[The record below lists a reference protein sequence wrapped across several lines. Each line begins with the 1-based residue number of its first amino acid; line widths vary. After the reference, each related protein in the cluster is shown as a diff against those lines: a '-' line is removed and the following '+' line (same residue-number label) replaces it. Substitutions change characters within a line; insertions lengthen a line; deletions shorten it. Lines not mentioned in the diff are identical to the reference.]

1 MARADNNSKAHSY
14 EPVQVVKVDSESQ
27 KSTTSDYKR
36 YAIYSPSEWLLEFI
50 SSTAALGLVI
60 AIAIIF
66 RYMDNKPLSAWNGLL
81 SLNATISILTT
92 AYAIV
97 LMQGVSTFIGQAKWL
112 YIKNK
117 PRRLADFEI
126 FDRASRD
133 IWGSL
138 LLLTT
143 VRWNLATIGAVIVIL
158 RLAFSPFAQQV
169 VLIEQRD
176 IISPPADTATFGY
189 AHGYSREAVFNS
201 LSNSGVGSTP
211 QDAGMQNAI
220 YQGLY
225 GVKMTEPFNCPGV
238 CTWPGSYT
246 SLGFHAECRNVTQQ
260 TLQTARCAYDNENVM
275 RQCNMTTPGGVMVKS
290 HHVDTDSGTTY
301 YMNTSSLLYQYSQ
314 SGGSYTPKQTFPE
327 ITRFAIYR
335 STVDYNFNMQNINVT
350 ECSLYITAYEYTD
363 AKANGSDFSFASK
376 REIDFGVKNPWHLA
390 PPNSSINF
398 QRIVTNETTRGG
410 IQIPALEIDFPNLQ
424 TLATFLSSPSIV
436 SEFVE
441 GDFVNTNLGIAAAL
455 YGDVNLSDRFDGMAT
470 AMTNYLRY
478 GPNTQ
483 LALGEVIQSEPFV
496 SIRWGYFAVPIATE
510 ALAIIFAI
518 LSIVS
523 SRRSRGVPL
532 WKSSTLAVLACQ
544 HNEQLELLQT
554 TGKGINEIQAV
565 AKRSKVQLQ

>member
-1 MARADNNSKAHSY
+1 MAKANSSFNARSY
-14 EPVQVVKVDSESQ
+14 EPVHVVEVGSVSQ
-27 KSTTSDYKR
+27 KSTTSDYRR

-50 SSTAALGLVI
+50 SSTTALGLVI

-66 RYMDNKPLSAWNGLL
+66 RYMDNKPLSAWNGLI
-81 SLNATISILTT
+81 SLNATISVLTT

-97 LMQGVSTFIGQAKWL
+97 LMHGVSTFIGQAKWL
-112 YIKNK
+112 YIKTK

-133 IWGSL
+133 IWGSV

-143 VRWNLATIGAVIVIL
+143 VRWNLATIGAVIMLL

-176 IISPPADTATFGY
+176 IIAPPADTATFGY

-225 GVKMTEPFNCPGV
+225 GVKMTEPFNCPG
-238 CTWPGSYT
+238 
-246 SLGFHAECRNVTQQ
+246 Q
-260 TLQTARCAYDNENVM
+260 TLQTAACALDSQHVM

-301 YMNTSSLLYQYSQ
+301 YMNTSSLLYQPQ

-327 ITRFAIYR
+327 ITRFGIYR
-335 STVDYNFNMQNINVT
+335 STVDYNFNMQNINIT
-350 ECSLYITAYEYTD
+350 ECSLYITAYQYTD

-376 REIDFGVKNPWHLA
+376 REIDFGVKNPWHTA
-390 PPNSSINF
+390 PVNSSISF
-398 QRIVTNETTRGG
+398 QRIVTNETTRGD

-441 GDFVNTNLGIAAAL
+441 GDFVNTNLGVAAAL
-455 YGDVNLSDRFDGMAT
+455 YGDVNLNDRFDGMAT

-554 TGKGINEIQAV
+554 SGKGINEIQAE
-565 AKRSKVQLQ
+565 AKKSKVQLQ

>member
-1 MARADNNSKAHSY
+1 MAKANSSFNARSY
-14 EPVQVVKVDSESQ
+14 EPVHVVEVGSVSQ
-27 KSTTSDYKR
+27 KSTTSDYRR

-50 SSTAALGLVI
+50 SSTTALGLVI

-66 RYMDNKPLSAWNGLL
+66 RYMDNKPLSAWNGLI
-81 SLNATISILTT
+81 SLNATISVLTT

-97 LMQGVSTFIGQAKWL
+97 LMHGVSTFIGQAKWL
-112 YIKNK
+112 YIKTK

-133 IWGSL
+133 IWGSV

-143 VRWNLATIGAVIVIL
+143 VRWNLATIGAVIMLL

-176 IISPPADTATFGY
+176 IIAPPADTATFGY

-201 LSNSGVGSTP
+201 LSNSGVGKHRCHNYIHVPT
-211 QDAGMQNAI
+211 
-220 YQGLY
+220 
-225 GVKMTEPFNCPGV
+225 
-238 CTWPGSYT
+238 
-246 SLGFHAECRNVTQQ
+246 RNVTQQ
-260 TLQTARCAYDNENVM
+260 TLQTAACALDSQHVM

-301 YMNTSSLLYQYSQ
+301 YMNTSSLLYQPQ

-327 ITRFAIYR
+327 ITRFGIYR
-335 STVDYNFNMQNINVT
+335 STVDYNFNMQNINIT
-350 ECSLYITAYEYTD
+350 ECSLYITAYQYTD

-376 REIDFGVKNPWHLA
+376 REIDFGVKNPWHTA
-390 PPNSSINF
+390 PVNSSISF
-398 QRIVTNETTRGG
+398 QRIVTNETTRGD

-441 GDFVNTNLGIAAAL
+441 GDFVNTNLGVAAAL
-455 YGDVNLSDRFDGMAT
+455 YGDVNLNDRFDGMAT

-554 TGKGINEIQAV
+554 SGKGINEIQAE
-565 AKRSKVQLQ
+565 AKKSKVQLQ